1 MQERYERIDQFLKF
15 WRDICIENSDYY
27 INKDDIYS
35 RLIRLGVDYKKDYNV
50 DLADTFDKWIE
61 YYSNN
66 PNIMVFNSP
75 NWQYFC
81 QFRSRDNKTTRAKN
95 HIKIYIPLDSE
106 HIEKGAEMLF
116 DFISVN
122 NISHVS
128 KIGKKIRF
136 DDIVIRVVDEYDA
149 RKILNFVNNNKYIQ
163 EGLLKPNPFAFSQD
177 GIALA
182 CDGHIS
188 YNNVIS
194 HLINAYIVD
203 KKGKDLNAIGF
214 EDFYNFVIDI
224 YNKEFTLNQDNIFR
238 HMIMQTGYRN
248 DYIENRNNYME
259 VCELILSSINTNFN
273 LNDYFNFFNSCLVKS
288 SQIVL
293 SREEVNDLLL
303 SAASTIAKAGYNA
316 YNQIQA
322 YVDNNDELMITSR
335 NGLRKELISKN
346 FRQNLIREL
355 NGISVSKYIQKL
367 IGYNL
372 NNDDDFIQNNDDD
385 FIQNNDD
392 FNNINYNS
400 LSIDFIDTTS
410 KKYGY
415 RTANIM
421 LKEYLETGNERK
433 ITRDNNLRFNIVNS
447 NYRNKVLDIIKKKQ
461 IGIDQ
466 YIYSIQR
473 FFNSD
478 ILFESLKATYLKY
491 QNEGK
496 NGNAQLFYALSC
508 IFNDNNYGAITSS
521 NHAREDIQMLSKEI
535 IMGILINNSNYH
547 YKESY
552 SNQEIDYLI
561 MNYINY
567 VEQRIIENYKKNNAL

>member
-27 INKDDIYS
+27 INKEDIYS
-35 RLIRLGVDYKKDYNV
+35 RLVRLGIDYKKDYKV
-50 DLADTFDKWIE
+50 DLTDTFDKWIE

-128 KIGKKIRF
+128 KIGKRIRF
-136 DDIVIRVVDEYDA
+136 DDIVIRVADESDA
-149 RKILNFVNNNKYIQ
+149 RMILDFVKNNRYMQ
-163 EGLLKPNPFAFSQD
+163 EGLLKPNPFAFSKD

-182 CDGHIS
+182 CDGNIS

-194 HLINAYIVD
+194 LLINNYIVD

-238 HMIMQTGYRN
+238 HMIMQTAYRN

-273 LNDYFNFFNSCLVKS
+273 LNDYFNFFNSCLEKS

-372 NNDDDFIQNNDDD
+372 NNDDDFIQNNDD
-385 FIQNNDD
+385 

-400 LSIDFIDTTS
+400 MSIDFIDTTS

-508 IFNDNNYGAITSS
+508 ILNDNNYGAITSS
-521 NHAREDIQMLSKEI
+521 NHAREDIQMLNKEI

>member
-27 INKDDIYS
+27 INKEDIYS
-35 RLIRLGVDYKKDYNV
+35 RLVRLGIDYKKDYKV
-50 DLADTFDKWIE
+50 DLTDTFDKWIE

-66 PNIMVFNSP
+66 PNIIVFNSP
-75 NWQYFC
+75 NWEYFC
-81 QFRSRDNKTTRAKN
+81 QFRSRDSKATRANN

-128 KIGKKIRF
+128 KIGKRIRF
-136 DDIVIRVVDEYDA
+136 DDIVIRVADESDA
-149 RKILNFVNNNKYIQ
+149 RMILDFVKNNRYMQ
-163 EGLLKPNPFAFSQD
+163 EGLLKPNPFAFSKD

-182 CDGHIS
+182 CDGNIS

-194 HLINAYIVD
+194 LLINNYIVD

-238 HMIMQTGYRN
+238 HMIMQTAYRN

-273 LNDYFNFFNSCLVKS
+273 LNDYFNFFNSCLEKS

-372 NNDDDFIQNNDDD
+372 NNDDDFIQNNDD
-385 FIQNNDD
+385 

-400 LSIDFIDTTS
+400 MSIDFIDTTS

-433 ITRDNNLRFNIVNS
+433 ITRNNNLRFNIVNS

-508 IFNDNNYGAITSS
+508 ILNDNNYGAITSS
-521 NHAREDIQMLSKEI
+521 NHAREDIQMLNKEI

-552 SNQEIDYLI
+552 S
-561 MNYINY
+561 
-567 VEQRIIENYKKNNAL
+567 K

>member
-27 INKDDIYS
+27 INKEDIYS
-35 RLIRLGVDYKKDYNV
+35 RLVRLGIDYKKDYKV
-50 DLADTFDKWIE
+50 DLTDTFDKWIE

-66 PNIMVFNSP
+66 PNIIVFNSP
-75 NWQYFC
+75 NWEYFC
-81 QFRSRDNKTTRAKN
+81 QFRSRDSKATRANN

-128 KIGKKIRF
+128 KIGKRIRF
-136 DDIVIRVVDEYDA
+136 DDIVIRVADESDA
-149 RKILNFVNNNKYIQ
+149 RMILDFVKNNRYMQ
-163 EGLLKPNPFAFSQD
+163 EGLLKPNPFAFSKD

-182 CDGHIS
+182 CDGNIS

-194 HLINAYIVD
+194 LLINNYIVD

-238 HMIMQTGYRN
+238 HMIMQTAYRN

-273 LNDYFNFFNSCLVKS
+273 LNDYFNFFNSCLEKS

-372 NNDDDFIQNNDDD
+372 NNDDDFIQNNDD
-385 FIQNNDD
+385 

-400 LSIDFIDTTS
+400 MSIDFIDTTS

-433 ITRDNNLRFNIVNS
+433 ITRNNNLRFNIVNS

-508 IFNDNNYGAITSS
+508 ILNDNNYGAITSS
-521 NHAREDIQMLSKEI
+521 NHAREDIQMLNKEI

-552 SNQEIDYLI
+552 YNQEIDYLI

>member
-27 INKDDIYS
+27 INKEDIYS
-35 RLIRLGVDYKKDYNV
+35 RLVRLGIDYKKDYKV
-50 DLADTFDKWIE
+50 DLTDTFDKWIE

-128 KIGKKIRF
+128 KIGKRIRF
-136 DDIVIRVVDEYDA
+136 DDIVIRVADESDA
-149 RKILNFVNNNKYIQ
+149 RMILDFVKNNRYMQ
-163 EGLLKPNPFAFSQD
+163 EGLLKPNPFAFSKD

-182 CDGHIS
+182 CDGNIS

-194 HLINAYIVD
+194 LLINNYIVD

-238 HMIMQTGYRN
+238 HMIMQTAYRN

-273 LNDYFNFFNSCLVKS
+273 LNDYFNFFNSCLEKS

-372 NNDDDFIQNNDDD
+372 NNDDDFIQNNDD
-385 FIQNNDD
+385 

-400 LSIDFIDTTS
+400 MSIDFIDTTS

-433 ITRDNNLRFNIVNS
+433 ITRNNNLRFNIVNS

-508 IFNDNNYGAITSS
+508 ILNDNNYGAITSS
-521 NHAREDIQMLSKEI
+521 NHAREDIQMLNKEI

>member
-27 INKDDIYS
+27 INKEDIYS
-35 RLIRLGVDYKKDYNV
+35 RLVRLGIDYKKDYKV
-50 DLADTFDKWIE
+50 DLTDTFDKWIE

-128 KIGKKIRF
+128 KIGKRIRF
-136 DDIVIRVVDEYDA
+136 DDIVIRVADESDA
-149 RKILNFVNNNKYIQ
+149 RMILDFVKNNRYMQ
-163 EGLLKPNPFAFSQD
+163 EGLLKPNPFAFSKD

-182 CDGHIS
+182 CDGNIS

-194 HLINAYIVD
+194 LLINNYIVD

-273 LNDYFNFFNSCLVKS
+273 LNDYFNFFNSCLEKS

-372 NNDDDFIQNNDDD
+372 NNDDDFIQNNDD
-385 FIQNNDD
+385 

-400 LSIDFIDTTS
+400 MSIDFIDTTS

-433 ITRDNNLRFNIVNS
+433 ITRNNNLRFNIVNS

-508 IFNDNNYGAITSS
+508 ILNDNNYGAITSS
-521 NHAREDIQMLSKEI
+521 NHAREDIQMLNKEI

>member
-27 INKDDIYS
+27 INKEDIYS
-35 RLIRLGVDYKKDYNV
+35 RLVRLGIDYKKDYKV
-50 DLADTFDKWIE
+50 DLTDTFDKWIE

-163 EGLLKPNPFAFSQD
+163 EGLLKPNPFAYSQD

-182 CDGHIS
+182 CDGYIS

-203 KKGKDLNAIGF
+203 KKGKDLNDVGF
-214 EDFYNFVIDI
+214 NDFYNFVIDI
-224 YNKEFTLNQDNIFR
+224 YNKEFILNQDNIFR
-238 HMIMQTGYRN
+238 HMIMQIRYRD
-248 DYIENRNNYME
+248 DYIENKRNYME
-259 VCELILSSINTNFN
+259 VFELILNSINASFN
-273 LNDYFNFFNSCLVKS
+273 LNDYFMFFNQCLMGENVKEETEK
-288 SQIVL
+288 IVL
-293 SREEVNDLLL
+293 SKEEVNELLL
-303 SAASTIAKAGYNA
+303 RAVSIISQSGYNA
-316 YNQIQA
+316 YNQLQE
-322 YVDNNDELMITSR
+322 YVDTNDILLITKR
-335 NGLRKELISKN
+335 EGLREELISKN

-355 NGISVSKYIQKL
+355 NGLSISKYIQSL
-367 IGYNL
+367 LGYNL
-372 NNDDDFIQNNDDD
+372 NNNDDD
-385 FIQNNDD
+385 FVQNNNDD
-392 FNNINYNS
+392 FHNTNYNS
-400 LSIDFIDTTS
+400 LSLDFINITS

-415 RTANIM
+415 FATITM
-421 LKEYLETGNERK
+421 LEEYLKSGNERK
-433 ITRDNNLRFNIVNS
+433 ITRDNNLRKNILSS
-447 NYRNKVLDIIKKKQ
+447 NYRNKILEIIQKEQ
-461 IGIDQ
+461 ISIAQ
-466 YIYSIQR
+466 YVSGIQR
-473 FFNSD
+473 FFYSD
-478 ILFESLKATYLKY
+478 ILFDSLKTTYLKY
-491 QNEGK
+491 NK
-496 NGNAQLFYALSC
+496 NGNSGNAQILFALSC
-508 IFNDNNYGAITSS
+508 ILNDNNYEAITSS
-521 NHAREDIQMLSKEI
+521 KHAREDIQMLNKEI